1 MKITEMETQ
10 KTSLPLE
17 KPFKTA
23 LRSVTEIEVID
34 VMLHLE
40 NRETG
45 LGSASSTWQITG
57 ESLASIQAAIE
68 GPIKAAVLN
77 RNIEEL
83 EDILTKMHGSCVA
96 NSSAKAAVDIALH
109 DAYCK
114 MYNIP
119 LHQYLGGGSTFPT
132 TDMTISIDDPE
143 VMQKDAKSRVE
154 QGYQVL
160 KIKIGNNEQDDIR
173 RILKIREAVGPNVKL
188 RLDANQGWNAKQ
200 AVKTIRYLEE
210 NVGIELVEQP
220 VPAHDF
226 DGLKYIRERVDTPI
240 MADES
245 VFSPYDAF
253 QLIRNEAVDLINIK
267 LMKSGGIRRA
277 RQIAD
282 MAQSAGIECMIGS
295 MMESHTSVTAAAH
308 LAYAHSNITRY
319 DLDAALWLKE
329 QSAEEGIKWQ
339 GDTAQLSNK
348 PGLGI
353 S

>member
-1 MKITEMETQ
+1 METQ

-17 KPFKTA
+17 KSFKTA

-57 ESLASIQAAIE
+57 ESLASIQAAID

>member
-1 MKITEMETQ
+1 METQ

>member
-57 ESLASIQAAIE
+57 ESLASIQAAID